1 MGAEAEVEGVVGGV
15 VAALAEVEAGA
26 AVVAVGVH
34 ALPAAAGHQGQ
45 LGVVLQ
51 GAPQGAVK
59 VVL

>member
-15 VAALAEVEAGA
+15 VVALAEVEAEA
-26 AVVAVGVH
+26 AVAVGVH
-34 ALPAAAGHQGQ
+34 ALPAAAGHRGQ

-51 GAPQGAVK
+51 GAPQGAAK